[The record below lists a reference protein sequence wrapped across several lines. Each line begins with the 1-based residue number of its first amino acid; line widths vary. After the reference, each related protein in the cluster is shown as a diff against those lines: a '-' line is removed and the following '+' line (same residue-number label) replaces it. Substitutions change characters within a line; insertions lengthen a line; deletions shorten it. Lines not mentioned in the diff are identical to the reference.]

1 MKELYFNM
9 HEFRKALEIQST
21 NPYESCARFKDY
33 IEKYPLDYAAYAYY
47 ATTLIIIGKAK
58 DAEII
63 LKKAFDLANNDTKF
77 KENTKK
83 YNSFMSQYYFTICKL
98 YCYNK
103 EYQKA
108 YDLITAHKGEINF
121 REGTYLFYLK
131 KKLNLLCVIDKSG
144 LSYIFHQIYEYDE
157 SLFREHI
164 LKHTQEHSA
173 DLDNQNKGYFFPE
186 FPLEEVLKEARKYIP
201 SDKGLFN
208 GFIDEEYTFK
218 YPVCG
223 KHNNKVTDYF
233 IIDAFHGTTDFIT
246 MCPCDMPAND
256 NYVDLSYLIKEDCAT
271 RRLSQIDKF
280 NKRFNL

>member
-9 HEFRKALEIQST
+9 HEFRKALEIQGT

-98 YCYNK
+98 YFYNK

-173 DLDNQNKGYFFPE
+173 DLDSQNKSYFFPE
-186 FPLEEVLKEARKYIP
+186 FSLEEVLKEARKYIP
-201 SDKGLFN
+201 S
-208 GFIDEEYTFK
+208 
-218 YPVCG
+218 
-223 KHNNKVTDYF
+223 NKVTDYF

-246 MCPCDMPAND
+246 MCPCDIPAND

-271 RRLSQIDKF
+271 RRLSQTDKF